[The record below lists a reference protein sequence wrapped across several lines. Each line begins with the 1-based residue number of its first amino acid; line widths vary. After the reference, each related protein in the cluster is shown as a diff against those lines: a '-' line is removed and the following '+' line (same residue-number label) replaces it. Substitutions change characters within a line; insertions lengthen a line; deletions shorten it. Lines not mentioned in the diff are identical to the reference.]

1 MLRDARLQGFAV
13 ANLAELYDRAY
24 IRRLSAGAPDPEID
38 PYTEE
43 ERDRIIEAFR
53 DKRGR
58 FCPFIFFQF
67 WTGART
73 SEGVALRWGNVD
85 LERRVAWIRVSR
97 VLGRE
102 GRPKT
107 GKSKRELVLH
117 ENLVEVL
124 RDHLPLHPK
133 HDDFVF
139 TTASGTPIDQANFY
153 RREWAPMLRVL
164 KIRPRPFYNTRHTY
178 ISYMLNIGAKPL
190 WVARQ
195 TGTSLVM
202 IEKHYGRAKV
212 VAEELDEL
220 ISEAEE
226 RAAASRATP
235 SQTRNL
241 PGTFES
247 DETDAARAK
256 KETPDESG
264 ASVRAGDR
272 GRTGDVQLGKLAFY
286 R

>member
-13 ANLAELYDRAY
+13 PRLAELYDRAY
-24 IRRLSAGAPDPEID
+24 IRRLSAGAAGPEID
-38 PYTEE
+38 PYTED

-53 DKRGR
+53 TKRAR
-58 FCPFIFFQF
+58 FLPFVFFQF

-85 LERRVAWIRVSR
+85 LERRVAWIRASR

-107 GKSKRELVLH
+107 GKSKRQIVLH
-117 ENLVEVL
+117 ESLLEVL
-124 RDHLPLHPK
+124 QDHLPLHPK

-139 TTASGTPIDQANFY
+139 TTASGTPIDQTNFY
-153 RREWAPMLRVL
+153 MREWVPMLRLL

-178 ISYMLNIGAKPL
+178 ISYMLNIGGKPL

-195 TGTSLVM
+195 TGTSLEM
-202 IEKHYGRAKV
+202 IEKHYGRASV
-212 VAEELDEL
+212 VAEELDGM
-220 ISEAEE
+220 ITAAEE
-226 RAAASRATP
+226 RAAKARDAG

-241 PGTFES
+241 PGTFEV
-247 DETDAARAK
+247 DESRPSKPK
-256 KETPDESG
+256 KETPEILGGS
-264 ASVRAGDR
+264 SRAGDR

-286 R
+286 H